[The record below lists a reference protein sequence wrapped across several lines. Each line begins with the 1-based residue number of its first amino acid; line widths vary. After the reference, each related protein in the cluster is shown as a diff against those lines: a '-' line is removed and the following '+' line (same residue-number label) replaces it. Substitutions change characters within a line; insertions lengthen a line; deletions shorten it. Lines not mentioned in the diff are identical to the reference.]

1 MDHEDS
7 RNLCLV
13 EGLPKGSRG
22 QQIMEGKQGQ
32 LCAHPKSGESLNSL
46 NFGRY
51 HHSSGQQIPRAI
63 KHGGDQWHSAQIH
76 PPFICL
82 HCLLPTCWEI
92 NSPADIIRCTRH
104 SGGQLVLEKS
114 MRTRIFYLYL
124 SSSWGTTI
132 QIVVQQLGLK
142 SLSDTKECEAKQSSF
157 FKLPNYVRTE

>member
-63 KHGGDQWHSAQIH
+63 KHGGANDIQLR
-76 PPFICL
+76 FIL
-82 HCLLPTCWEI
+82 
-92 NSPADIIRCTRH
+92 
-104 SGGQLVLEKS
+104 
-114 MRTRIFYLYL
+114 L
-124 SSSWGTTI
+124 SSASTVCFLPAGKS
-132 QIVVQQLGLK
+132 IV
-142 SLSDTKECEAKQSSF
+142 
-157 FKLPNYVRTE
+157 